1 MKKLLAMFAIL
12 ASIGFV
18 ACSDDE
24 DPQVGPT
31 GDPELQLTSE
41 SVMNFAADGGKG
53 TITYSLK
60 NKVDGVEPT
69 ATCAADWVSDLK
81 VGAAVTFAVAANET
95 EDAREA
101 DIVVSYDDQSFK
113 VTVKQAGVKG
123 VDSDLELLVLQ
134 GQYYSDFE
142 EYGVYNYNIFLSK
155 NGVTFTSNNI
165 KVKPDDNIY
174 SLDLYSDVAPADP
187 MSVPVGTYAF
197 DASDSCEAGTMGS
210 EYSWYAETDAN
221 GSVVANPSYTA
232 GTVTVSE
239 GGRIEATLTLEDGS
253 VHHIVYE
260 GSLALEEEEVE
271 PTVWSNLTADVTFE
285 GVEATAEA
293 TNYGDYYEVGM
304 DNYTIKLL
312 SATHGMNL
320 ELLVPTGASLDGEY
334 EILVGTQVDPSKYYA
349 LPGDVVEQEGK
360 LYTTSTWYLNS
371 ETSERAPIVGGTMT
385 IATADGV
392 TTYTVDVVDDAG
404 FSIKGSFVAPAEAG
418 GDTPSEPL
426 SNLTGDVEFMDVNAV
441 QQFTDYGD
449 VFEIGMNVFLG
460 QAVSDSHSMTFQL
473 ITPGDAE
480 TLEGV
485 YEVVPANGQLD
496 PTKYYFFPGGTNT
509 SGQITATWYLNQETD
524 EMAPIAGGTIEIQLW
539 ASGITFYDIN
549 VVDDAGNT
557 IKGTF
562 LAENVAEAG
571 DGVELDVYDGIVQFE
586 DYGDDYGNGMKNVCM
601 YLNPSD
607 GNGMSLMIE
616 TFIPLDAESV
626 VGTYSVYTD
635 ETAATDYAFVKGS
648 EFESYALGSWVL
660 SVTDFEM
667 DGNIALFLDGGT
679 FTIEQMTDG
688 AYVFTFDCVDETG
701 SPITGTYHGYDP
713 AAGEASSKVKPQL
726 STLKNIKQKKADSKI
741 APMMQ
746 LQQVEKIQQTKELM
760 PLGVKSAKQRTLIVK

>member
-24 DPQVGPT
+24 DPQVAPT
-31 GDPELQLTSE
+31 GDPELKLTSE

-81 VGAAVTFAVAANET
+81 VGAAVTFAVAANEA

-113 VTVKQAGVKG
+113 VTIKQAGVKG

-134 GQYYSDFE
+134 GEYYSDFE

-197 DASDSCEAGTMGS
+197 DASDSCEAGTMGA

-221 GSVVANPSYTA
+221 GSVVANPSFTA

-239 GGRIEATLTLEDGS
+239 GRIEATLTLEDGS

-271 PTVWSNLTADVTFE
+271 PTV
-285 GVEATAEA
+285 
-293 TNYGDYYEVGM
+293 
-304 DNYTIKLL
+304 
-312 SATHGMNL
+312 
-320 ELLVPTGASLDGEY
+320 
-334 EILVGTQVDPSKYYA
+334 
-349 LPGDVVEQEGK
+349 
-360 LYTTSTWYLNS
+360 
-371 ETSERAPIVGGTMT
+371 
-385 IATADGV
+385 
-392 TTYTVDVVDDAG
+392 
-404 FSIKGSFVAPAEAG
+404 
-418 GDTPSEPL
+418 L

-441 QQFTDYGD
+441 EKVTPYGD
-449 VFEIGMNVFLG
+449 HFGIGMNVFLG
-460 QAVSDSHSMTFQL
+460 QVLSDSHSMTFQF

-485 YEVVPANGQLD
+485 YEVVPADGQLD
-496 PTKYYFFPGGTNT
+496 PTKYYFFPGGV
-509 SGQITATWYLNQETD
+509 SGNNITATWYLNQETG
-524 EMAPIAGGTIEIQLW
+524 EMGPIVDGTIEIQLW
-539 ASGITFYDIN
+539 ASGITFYDVN
-549 VVDDAGNT
+549 VVDDAGNS

-562 LAENVAEAG
+562 IVAPAAEGSDVEMAVE
-571 DGVELDVYDGIVQFE
+571 DGLLVIE
-586 DYGDDYGNGMKNVCM
+586 DYGDGYEVGMQNYSLTM
-601 YLNPSD
+601 MEADGEGHALMLDILLPFDSESIAGTYISAFSD
-607 GNGMSLMIE
+607 
-616 TFIPLDAESV
+616 ESV
-626 VGTYSVYTD
+626 V
-635 ETAATDYAFVKGS
+635 
-648 EFESYALGSWVL
+648 
-660 SVTDFEM
+660 M
-667 DGNIALFLDGGT
+667 GGT
-679 FTIEQMTDG
+679 ADHLFVPGEYNVYFPTAEGSISGDMLVIEDGQITIEVLENNE
-688 AYVFTFDCVDETG
+688 YSFTFDCVFETG
-701 SPITGTYHGYDP
+701 NTLVGTFKAVDMY
-713 AAGEASSKVKPQL
+713 AGGEEAKVKPQL

-746 LQQVEKIQQTKELM
+746 FKQVEKIQQTKELM
-760 PLGVKSAKQRTLIVK
+760 PLGVKSAKQRTLFVK

>member
-24 DPQVGPT
+24 DPQVAPT
-31 GDPELQLTSE
+31 GDPELKLTSE

-81 VGAAVTFAVAANET
+81 VGAAVTFAVAANEA

-101 DIVVSYDDQSFK
+101 DITVAYGDQSFK

-123 VDSDLELLVLQ
+123 FDSDLELSVLQ

-155 NGVTFTSNNI
+155 NGVAFTAQGI
-165 KVKPDDNIY
+165 TVKPGDNIY

-197 DASDSCEAGTMGS
+197 DASDSCEAGTMGA

-239 GGRIEATLTLEDGS
+239 GRIEATLTLEDGS

-285 GVEATAEA
+285 GVEVTAEA

-304 DNYTIKLL
+304 DNYTIKMR

-371 ETSERAPIVGGTMT
+371 TTSEMAPIVGGTMT

-418 GDTPSEPL
+418 GDTPSESL

-441 QQFTDYGD
+441 QQFTPYGD
-449 VFEIGMNVFLG
+449 LFNIGMNVFLG

-480 TLEGV
+480 TLEGI
-485 YEVVPANGQLD
+485 YEVVPANGQVD
-496 PTKYYFFPGGTNT
+496 STKYYFFPGSVNT
-509 SGQITATWYLNQETD
+509 SGQIAATWYLNQETD
-524 EMAPIAGGTIEIQLW
+524 EMAPIVGGTIEIQLW

-549 VVDDAGNT
+549 VVDDAGNS

-562 LAENVAEAG
+562 IVAPAAEGSDVEMAVE
-571 DGVELDVYDGIVQFE
+571 DGLLIIE
-586 DYGDDYGNGMKNVCM
+586 DYGDGYEVGMQNYTLTM
-601 YLNPSD
+601 MEAD
-607 GNGMSLMIE
+607 GEGHALM
-616 TFIPLDAESV
+616 LDILLPFDSESIAGTYISAFSEESV
-626 VGTYSVYTD
+626 V
-635 ETAATDYAFVKGS
+635 
-648 EFESYALGSWVL
+648 
-660 SVTDFEM
+660 M
-667 DGNIALFLDGGT
+667 GGT
-679 FTIEQMTDG
+679 ADHLFVPGDYNVYFPTAEGSISGDMLVIEDGQITIEVLENNE
-688 AYVFTFDCVDETG
+688 YSFTFDCVFETG
-701 SPITGTYHGYDP
+701 NTLVGTFKAVDMY
-713 AAGEASSKVKPQL
+713 AGGEEAKVKPQL

-760 PLGVKSAKQRTLIVK
+760 PLNIQKGKQKALIVK